1 MKVSVGGKTYEARSV
16 DEAIE
21 KARSDPSNTKV
32 YRGHSAEEDDPGESI
47 TGTDA
52 YTKALE
58 QARKDVAGLPTDSK
72 GNIRPETASSVL
84 SKTNLTRNN
93 VYQVQ
98 QQVSNLQAQN
108 QAQREEQQELQA
120 IEDEKQK
127 ALKEAEDLEKY
138 NPANLTSD
146 MKKRLTEWRDDP
158 LNPVVDWDNMAK
170 NLNINPQAV
179 IEAKRHLKNIISKVP
194 GAGQTPKEILTGE
207 IWNNP
212 IVRDVLNQQVGTPQ
226 SRRWEGD
233 INTVY
238 EYLAGRDVGSGKE
251 QAEDSMTTFRSEGHG
266 LTGVPGRHPTQNF
279 TAFDDYEMAKEAG
292 TVTGPAGN
300 VAKPPAPY
308 QTGDWN
314 LSDAQLR
321 EMYPTRYRDVAA
333 INGVPQDSRALG
345 GFSGIDYGLG
355 PKGETPY
362 TADTGGRAEPIY
374 LEPGAIANGGAGG
387 PKTAAPYPQTTL
399 TSSSTSGQRYPSGI
413 DGQVGGGSTPQ
424 VGSSIL
430 DATDPS
436 NFSATGFLAK
446 PNQPGVVGTRP
457 AAPYSQIEQ
466 QINAPVQQVMQG
478 GANMGMRWTDPY
490 GGTTSWEGE
499 DSPLTP
505 EQQAQFGMQG
515 GQSPWLNPWGEQQ
528 RDWADYFSGALSNLF
543 QGRGSSERAALSTM
557 LPTLSAQYL
566 LGSYVAPRDQSS
578 PHFSEIP
585 GIGVNTRWQDY
596 IQGMI
601 NPGGAQASPTSFAR
615 GPGLRVVDQGPMRR
629 SLAQA
634 ADIINRPV
642 MSQEGGRGFTARE
655 AGLRDFLNDETYGRD
670 RQIGLSIGSQLAG
683 APGWIRQYASRGAEN
698 LMQAR
703 MAAGGSAQAS
713 PLQSFV
719 NRGYTF

>member
-72 GNIRPETASSVL
+72 GNIRPESASSVL

-93 VYQVQ
+93 KYQVQ
-98 QQVSNLQAQN
+98 QQVLNLQAQV

-120 IEDEKQK
+120 IEAEKQK
-127 ALKEAEDLEKY
+127 ALKEAEDLKKY
-138 NPANLTSD
+138 KPENLTKEMRDRLLTWADDPANPTVGWD
-146 MKKRLTEWRDDP
+146 TMAEK
-158 LNPVVDWDNMAK
+158 LNV
-170 NLNINPQAV
+170 NPQAV
-179 IEAKRHLKNIISKVP
+179 IEAKRQLKETISKIP
-194 GAGQTPKEILTGE
+194 GAGQTVEGILSGA

-212 IVRDVLNQQVGTPQ
+212 IVTDVIRQMVDSPQ
-226 SRRWEGD
+226 GRRWEGD
-233 INTVY
+233 VGVVY
-238 EYLAGRDVGSGKE
+238 EYLAGRDMGTGAE
-251 QAEDSMTTFRSEGHG
+251 QVETNTINFRSEGHG
-266 LTGVPGRHPTQNF
+266 LSGGPGRHPTQTF

-300 VAKPPAPY
+300 IAKPPAPY
-308 QTGDWN
+308 QAGDWT
-314 LSDAQLR
+314 LTDAQLQQ
-321 EMYPTRYRDVAA
+321 MYPTRYRDVAA
-333 INGVPQDSRALG
+333 INGVPQEPRALG
-345 GFSGIDYGLG
+345 GLSGIDYGLG

-362 TADTGGRAEPIY
+362 TADTGGRDEPIY

-387 PKTAAPYPQTTL
+387 PKPAAPYPQ
-399 TSSSTSGQRYPSGI
+399 G
-413 DGQVGGGSTPQ
+413 GGGSTPQ

-446 PNQPGVVGTRP
+446 PNQQGAVGTRP
-457 AAPYSQIEQ
+457 AAPMPQVVQ
-466 QINAPVQQVMQG
+466 QVNAPAQQVMQG
-478 GANMGMRWTDPY
+478 GANMVSRWNDPY
-490 GGTTSWEGE
+490 GGITDWEGE
-499 DSPLTP
+499 DSPLSAQ
-505 EQQAQFGMQG
+505 QQAQFGMQG
-515 GQSPWLNPWGEQQ
+515 MQSPWLNPWGEQQ

-578 PHFSEIP
+578 PYFSEIP

-596 IQGMI
+596 IQNML
-601 NPGGAQASPTSFAR
+601 NPGGGQASPTSFAQ
-615 GPGLRVVDQGPMRR
+615 GPGLSITPQGTMRK

-655 AGLRDFLNDETYGRD
+655 SGLRDFLNDETYGRD
-670 RQIGLSIGSQLAG
+670 RQIGLAIGSQLAG

-698 LMQAR
+698 LMRAR

-713 PLQSFV
+713 PLQSFI